1 MLENGKKLDDA
12 ELSGVSGGVSYGPYF
27 QYTVVGDDT
36 LSSIALRFD
45 TTVDILLEL
54 NSPHPTDLINDQ
66 CTKKTARRRFFFAYM
81 RL

>member
-45 TTVDILLEL
+45 TTVDILLKL
-54 NSPHPTDLINDQ
+54 NNIVNPDCVKVGKTLLIPQ
-66 CTKKTARRRFFFAYM
+66 T
-81 RL
+81 

>member
-54 NSPHPTDLINDQ
+54 NNIVNPDCVKVGKTLLIPQ
-66 CTKKTARRRFFFAYM
+66 T
-81 RL
+81 